1 MVAEPALTPVTTPVA
16 LTLATAALLV
26 LHTPPAD
33 VSVRVPVAVTQMAV
47 VPPMVP
53 GLATGLTVIDDVELA
68 VPQLL
73 LTE

>member
-1 MVAEPALTPVTTPVA
+1 
-16 LTLATAALLV
+16 LLV
-26 LHTPPAD
+26 LHTPPED
-33 VSVRVPVAVTQMAV
+33 VSVRVLVAVTQMAV

-53 GLATGLTVIDDVELA
+53 GLATGLTVMDDVELA